1 MMKEGTVPV
10 PPYRPALGDDD
21 VVPVRPIANGGSHSG
36 GGETP
41 MSVLPV
47 IGISAKPAP
56 AFL

>member
-41 MSVLPV
+41 RSVYLY
-47 IGISAKPAP
+47 
-56 AFL
+56 